1 MRVLLRIEHLEH
13 RRRRVAA
20 IVAGE
25 LVDLVE
31 QDHRVDGL
39 GRLHRVDDPARHGA
53 DVGAA
58 VTTDLGL
65 VAHTAQADADELAT
79 HRLGDRAAKARLADA
94 RRAGEAEDLGRG
106 GDAGFLRQ
114 AAHGEELDNAFLDLV
129 EAVMV
134 LVEALFRRGE
144 VDPVLRDLGPREGE
158 HGLDIG
164 ADDRGFGG
172 DVRHALETLDLAKEL
187 LLRVVR
193 HAALVD
199 LGAELLELVTVFA
212 AQLALDNLQLLG
224 QVVLTLGLIHL
235 LVDAVLDAAVQ
246 LGDLDLVREHAAQA
260 LEAVERIRRLQ
271 QLLPLRHLADDLRR
285 QEVGEMPG
293 IRGALDHVQHLG
305 RKIAVD
311 VGVLKGQVLDLAD
324 HRRRFIRVDRR
335 FDDVFRRRHE
345 ERSLVLDIEQAEAAD
360 AFEHDLEIASRL
372 SIGGKDAAEGAYLE
386 KILRARVVDL
396 LVTVCRDGDHP
407 ARHHRFLNGMDGAR
421 APDLQGHDIAW
432 EDDDLAERQ
441 QRDLGGGL
449 RLQSIVQPLE
459 LSHATTVSP

>member
-1 MRVLLRIEHLEH
+1 AAEVLLEAILLRPEEIFQRFARDDDLAVPVGLPAHDHRGDLARETGHLAIEPAHSSLARIVADQLAPDVVRDLDRVLGQAAALELAAQQVATRNLDLLVLGVAGDLQHLHPVAERPRDLVHVVRGRDEQDLRQVIRHVEVVIGEVRVLLRIEHLEH

-31 QDHRVDGL
+31 QDHRVDRL

-144 VDPVLRDLGPREGE
+144 VNPVLRDLGPREGE

-224 QVVLTLGLIHL
+224 QVVLTLGLIHF

-260 LEAVERIRRLQ
+260 LEAVEWIRRLQ
-271 QLLPLRHLADDLRR
+271 QLLPFRHLADDLRR

-305 RKIAVD
+305 R
-311 VGVLKGQVLDLAD
+311 
-324 HRRRFIRVDRR
+324 
-335 FDDVFRRRHE
+335 
-345 ERSLVLDIEQAEAAD
+345 
-360 AFEHDLEIASRL
+360 
-372 SIGGKDAAEGAYLE
+372 
-386 KILRARVVDL
+386 
-396 LVTVCRDGDHP
+396 
-407 ARHHRFLNGMDGAR
+407 
-421 APDLQGHDIAW
+421 
-432 EDDDLAERQ
+432 
-441 QRDLGGGL
+441 
-449 RLQSIVQPLE
+449 
-459 LSHATTVSP
+459 